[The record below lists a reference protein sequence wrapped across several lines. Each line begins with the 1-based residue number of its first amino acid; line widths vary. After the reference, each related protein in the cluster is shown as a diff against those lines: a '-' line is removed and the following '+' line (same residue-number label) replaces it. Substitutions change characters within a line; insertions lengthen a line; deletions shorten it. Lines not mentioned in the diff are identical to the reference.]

1 MYAPLWRKNIDGN
14 YLCNACG
21 LYKRSNGIDRPAQR
35 KKKSTTPSR
44 RQGISCSNCGTTV
57 TSLWRRKEG
66 QVVCNACGLYY
77 KLHSVDRPLS
87 MKKPCIRTR
96 NRRPGGNKGKKGGI
110 LPTTP
115 LLGQNQIISPLNGH
129 VASAFTNHM
138 PLFTCPQEEQMV
150 DPSCQAANSPYLKAD
165 LSAHLKLPFHFPG
178 VVHQFQHE
186 VGNLGEGGLTA
197 INPVSPMD
205 YKPNFSL
212 QYDINN

>member
-1 MYAPLWRKNIDGN
+1 
-14 YLCNACG
+14 
-21 LYKRSNGIDRPAQR
+21 
-35 KKKSTTPSR
+35 
-44 RQGISCSNCGTTV
+44 
-57 TSLWRRKEG
+57 
-66 QVVCNACGLYY
+66 
-77 KLHSVDRPLS
+77 

-96 NRRPGGNKGKKGGI
+96 NRRPGGNKGKKGGM

-115 LLGQNQIISPLNGH
+115 LLGQNQLISPLNGH
-129 VASAFTNHM
+129 VAASAFTNHM

-150 DPSCQAANSPYLKAD
+150 DPSCQGANSYLKAD

-178 VVHQFQHE
+178 VVHQFQHDI
-186 VGNLGEGGLTA
+186 GNLGEGGITT